1 MAGNGMNRRGDMDW
15 EREGNTTLHG
25 MGEITVYAK
34 RCEATIL
41 KLVRTEGFPARK
53 VGGIWVSDKVLIDA
67 FWREQVEQ
75 RQG

>member
-1 MAGNGMNRRGDMDW
+1 MEM

-53 VGGIWVSDKVLIDA
+53 VGGIWVSDKVLIDD
-67 FWREQVEQ
+67 FWRDQVQ
-75 RQG
+75 RSHEHKA